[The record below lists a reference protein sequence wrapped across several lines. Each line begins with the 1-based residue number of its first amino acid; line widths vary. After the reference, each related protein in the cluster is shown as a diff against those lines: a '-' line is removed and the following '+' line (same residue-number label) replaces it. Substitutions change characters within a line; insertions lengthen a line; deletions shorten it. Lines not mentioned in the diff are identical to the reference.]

1 MQDALLSCSF
11 SFNSEIIV
19 YQYRKSALL
28 FLATVKLSIEMVH
41 HNLFNQVDKFLV
53 EEIYL

>member
-1 MQDALLSCSF
+1 MQDALPSCSF

-19 YQYRKSALL
+19 YQYIKSALL
-28 FLATVKLSIEMVH
+28 FLAPVKLSIEMVH